1 MDIENEIFALE
12 ALLLREFNHKTTK
25 ASSED
30 VLDTDIYYTIS
41 ELIELA
47 NEAGADLYDVQVT
60 VGDGEIV
67 VRNMYKETDAQYL
80 DRLKR
85 TYDGYKLQKDYRRM
99 QWEAL
104 NKEFGEN
111 K

>member
-25 ASSED
+25 SSAGGI
-30 VLDTDIYYTIS
+30 LATDGYYTIS

-47 NEAGADLYDVQVT
+47 NEAGADFYDVQVR
-60 VGDGEIV
+60 VVDSEIV
-67 VRNMYKETDAQYL
+67 VHNMYKETDENYL

-85 TYDGYKLQKDYRRM
+85 TYNGYVIMKENRRR
-99 QWEAL
+99 QYEQL
-104 NKEFGEN
+104 HQEFGEN